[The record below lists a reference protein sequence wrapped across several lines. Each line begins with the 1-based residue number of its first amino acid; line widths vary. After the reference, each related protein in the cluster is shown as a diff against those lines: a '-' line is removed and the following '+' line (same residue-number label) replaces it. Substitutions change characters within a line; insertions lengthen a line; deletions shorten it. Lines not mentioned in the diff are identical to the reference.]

1 MIGSQICSR
10 LKPERHSTSVHP
22 RLLSATRIE
31 NTPDHRLI
39 RQEPSIRTYR
49 FMTHHSPRRWI
60 VVADSPFLPA
70 RGGGEREHL
79 GFVEAAT
86 EAGLVAALVIPAD
99 ADPAAAGRQDD
110 IPALERLVAP
120 APLITTPRRRG
131 PWTAFARKPYVV
143 ASRPTPKGLA
153 SKVQQLAPDA
163 DAVIAFSYK
172 VSELGRVLAEELRLP
187 ALLRQHNLEGNYHK
201 ALAVSAHPPRSWGIR
216 WEAWRIDRDERRLE
230 RSDWLNAIA
239 DISAAD
245 ASVRSE
251 RSQIPVVHV
260 PSFALG
266 RTSVAAD
273 LSWERPRTSVV
284 VFVGALDVSTN
295 YDALAWFVAGVWPS
309 VKANVP
315 GAILQ
320 VVGRRPTVRVRDL
333 VEQTDGMELHADVP
347 DPADYL
353 RRASAAV
360 NPAVSG
366 SGVNIKLVDYLAVGA
381 PVVSTAR
388 GIAGLALRA
397 GEDLLVADEPAA
409 FADRVVQLLTSED
422 TAYRVG
428 SAGHNTAMRTLDVR
442 SSLAIMASALATGRS
457 KRSATIQ

>member
-1 MIGSQICSR
+1 
-10 LKPERHSTSVHP
+10 
-22 RLLSATRIE
+22 
-31 NTPDHRLI
+31 
-39 RQEPSIRTYR
+39 
-49 FMTHHSPRRWI
+49 MTHHTPRRWI

-86 EAGLVAALVIPAD
+86 EAGLVAALVVPAD

-110 IPALERLVAP
+110 IPAIERLVAP

-131 PWTAFARKPYVV
+131 LWNILARKPYVV

-172 VSELGRVLAEELRLP
+172 VSELGRLLAEDLGLP

-201 ALAVSAHPPRSWGIR
+201 ALAASAPPLRAWATR

-239 DISAAD
+239 DISAVD
-245 ASVRSE
+245 ASVRFK
-251 RSQIPVVHV
+251 RSQVPVVHV

-266 RTSVAAD
+266 RAGLAGD
-273 LSWERPRTSVV
+273 LSWKRPQTSVV

-295 YDALAWFVAGVWPS
+295 YDALVWFVGGVWPS
-309 VKANVP
+309 VKAKVP
-315 GAILQ
+315 AAILQ
-320 VVGRRPTVRVRDL
+320 VVGRRPTMSVRAL
-333 VEQTDGMELHADVP
+333 VQQTDGMELHADVP

-353 RRASAAV
+353 RRASLAV

-366 SGVNIKLVDYLAVGA
+366 SGVNIKLVDYLAVGT
-381 PVVSTAR
+381 PVVSTTR
-388 GIAGLALRA
+388 GMAGLALRG
-397 GEDLLVADEPAA
+397 GEDLLVADEPAD
-409 FADRVVQLLTSED
+409 FADRVIQLLTSED

-428 SAGHNTAMRTLDVR
+428 LAGHNTAMRTLDVR
-442 SSLAIMASALATGRS
+442 YSLDLMASALATDRS
-457 KRSATIQ
+457 SRSATMDRGLG